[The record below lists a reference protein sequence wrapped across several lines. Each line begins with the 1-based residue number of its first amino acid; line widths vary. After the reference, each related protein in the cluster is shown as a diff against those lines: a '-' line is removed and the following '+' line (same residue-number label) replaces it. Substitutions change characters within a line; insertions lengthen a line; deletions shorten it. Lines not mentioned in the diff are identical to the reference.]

1 MLYHCLEHMW
11 PFITECLEVGVMKLV
26 SHTEAILSYTVV
38 LGGLHVDIS
47 ILDTRSIAE
56 TLVHP
61 ISVHTHAG
69 IRAPTPCRNVQG

>member
-1 MLYHCLEHMW
+1 
-11 PFITECLEVGVMKLV
+11 MKLD

-47 ILDTRSIAE
+47 TPDTRSIAE

-61 ISVHTHAG
+61 ISVPIHTHTHAG
-69 IRAPTPCRNVQG
+69 IRVPTLTHTL